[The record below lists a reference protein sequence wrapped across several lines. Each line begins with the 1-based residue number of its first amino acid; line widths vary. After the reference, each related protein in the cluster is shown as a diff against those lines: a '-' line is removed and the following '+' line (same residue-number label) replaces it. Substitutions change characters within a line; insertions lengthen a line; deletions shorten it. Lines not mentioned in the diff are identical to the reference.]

1 MDILTREPPPASA
14 AMPAA
19 STLPLLL
26 VEDDT
31 DMAGN
36 VSDYLERRG
45 WTVHH
50 ARSGALALHL
60 VTEQRYAAVILDRG
74 IPGLNGVEVCRHLRR
89 GQCRNLPVLM
99 LTAADSLAERLEG
112 FEAGA
117 DDYVVKPFALPELLA
132 RITALVRRASGERQM
147 GRELLRC
154 ADLEMDPRMREV
166 RRGDRILKLTNM
178 AFAVLEVLLRRTP
191 EVVSRD
197 EIEQALW
204 ADNPPGSDVLRTHVF
219 ALRAAVD
226 GDGEVPLVHT
236 HRGVGYQVCVRPADA
251 SREAWR

>member
-1 MDILTREPPPASA
+1 MSV
-14 AMPAA
+14 A

-26 VEDDT
+26 VEDDP

-36 VSDYLERRG
+36 ISDYLERRG
-45 WTVHH
+45 WIVHH

-89 GQCRNLPVLM
+89 GQSRDLPVLM

-112 FEAGA
+112 FDAGA

-132 RITALVRRASGERQM
+132 RITALVRRTSGEREP

-154 ADLEMDPRMREV
+154 ADLEMDPRTREV
-166 RRGDRILKLTNM
+166 RRGDRVLKLTNM
-178 AFAVLEVLLRRTP
+178 AFAVLEILLRRTP

-204 ADNPPGSDVLRTHVF
+204 ADDPPGSDALRAHVF

-226 GDGEVPLVHT
+226 GPAEEPLVHT
-236 HRGVGYQVCVRPADA
+236 HRGVGYQICARA
-251 SREAWR
+251 SVVERDPRA